1 MGQIIECSFSLLD
14 TERKYT
20 GTHRKYVISNARDIC
35 YAPKTREMIE
45 KREALGFY
53 GHMGRVLCGRP
64 SLQVQE
70 LDVITLPNGTQAM
83 VSQIPSNVTIAFD
96 VDADGTVKHKQE
108 ILDTETGKI
117 VAGLH
122 ASRVG
127 GFSWACPGTDGGK
140 NKLTTLTG
148 FAGFDYVLTPGFS
161 ANRGYVLESA
171 QTDIVLESV
180 AAIVGN
186 DKTAEQIIAGW
197 SYEPPEI
204 IKLRDDAIHA
214 SREKCFEL
222 QEANVGLRERL
233 SSLENQLAESRE
245 AMEQAKTGLAGIME
259 SLPIFIP
266 EPIMQEMLAGD
277 FGRAKGIFESAA
289 RVDFT
294 QLPLKKHT
302 GGELETIPKLR
313 EKDLPEY
320 GSPTYGFDLVL

>member
-1 MGQIIECSFSLLD
+1 MGQIIECGFSLLD
-14 TERKYT
+14 NERKYT

-83 VSQIPSNVTIAFD
+83 VSHIPSNVTVSFD
-96 VDADGTVKHKQE
+96 VDVDGTVRHKQE

-117 VAGLH
+117 VSGLH

-161 ANRGYVLESA
+161 SNRGYVLESA

-186 DKTAEQIIAGW
+186 DKRAEQIIAGW

-204 IKLRDDAIHA
+204 ARLRDNAIHA

-222 QEANVGLRERL
+222 QEANTGLREQV
-233 SSLENQLAESRE
+233 SNLEEKLAKSRE
-245 AMEQAKTGLAGIME
+245 AMEQAKIGLAGVLE

-266 EPIMQEMLAGD
+266 EQIMQDMLTGD
-277 FGRAKGIFESAA
+277 FGRTKGIFESAA
-289 RVDFT
+289 RVDFSQYPIGANRDAFT
-294 QLPLKKHT
+294 EEIGANLKKSA
-302 GGELETIPKLR
+302 
-313 EKDLPEY
+313 EY
-320 GSPTYGFDLVL
+320 GRAEYGFDLQV

>member
-14 TERKYT
+14 NERKYT

-35 YAPKTREMIE
+35 YSPKTREMIE

-83 VSQIPSNVTIAFD
+83 VSHIPSNVTVSFD

-117 VAGLH
+117 VSGLH

-127 GFSWACPGTDGGK
+127 GFSWACPGADGGK

-171 QTDIVLESV
+171 QTDMVLESV

-186 DKTAEQIIAGW
+186 DRKAEQIIAGW

-204 IKLRDDAIHA
+204 ARLRDNAIHA

-222 QEANVGLRERL
+222 QEANAGLREKVDNL
-233 SSLENQLAESRE
+233 KDQLAKSHE
-245 AMEQAKTGLAGIME
+245 AMEQAKIGLAGVLE

-266 EPIMQEMLAGD
+266 EQIMQDMLAGD

-289 RVDFT
+289 RVDFGQYPIGVRNAT
-294 QLPLKKHT
+294 KEQIRINPN
-302 GGELETIPKLR
+302 EEA
-313 EKDLPEY
+313 EY
-320 GSPTYGFDLVL
+320 GSADYGFGLQI